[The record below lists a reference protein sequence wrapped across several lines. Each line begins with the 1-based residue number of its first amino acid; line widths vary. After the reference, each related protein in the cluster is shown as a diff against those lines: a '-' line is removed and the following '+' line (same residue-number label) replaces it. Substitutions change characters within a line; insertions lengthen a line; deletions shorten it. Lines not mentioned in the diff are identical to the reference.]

1 MSQNNNS
8 LLLKININIF
18 ISIRR
23 PQKQLP
29 ILTLLTISG
38 FVLDFE
44 KKLRKKRFKLFNI
57 FWTRIEMKT
66 KKKPSYFQNVKSF
79 FWKSFASNTNLVFL
93 KSENSSS
100 SDDVSDITCPFC
112 SSNEEALLQGIGPY
126 YEGRDSREPLYC
138 TKGSIC
144 SRRSRATV
152 LSCYHKSRNGR
163 GRRKKP
169 RPSGMTTKATSSTKK
184 AIAAAAATLHKA
196 NAAGGIVT
204 NVEARRH
211 HHLVL
216 HTGSSRGCP
225 ICPSPRLLLY
235 DYFIASLLDRLER
248 QRGKKGRSIILAFN
262 GIIFSIFHTVM

>member
-1 MSQNNNS
+1 
-8 LLLKININIF
+8 
-18 ISIRR
+18 
-23 PQKQLP
+23 
-29 ILTLLTISG
+29 
-38 FVLDFE
+38 
-44 KKLRKKRFKLFNI
+44 
-57 FWTRIEMKT
+57 MKT

-248 QRGKKGRSIILAFN
+248 
-262 GIIFSIFHTVM
+262 

>member
-1 MSQNNNS
+1 
-8 LLLKININIF
+8 
-18 ISIRR
+18 
-23 PQKQLP
+23 
-29 ILTLLTISG
+29 
-38 FVLDFE
+38 
-44 KKLRKKRFKLFNI
+44 
-57 FWTRIEMKT
+57 MKT
-66 KKKPSYFQNVKSF
+66 NKKNSYFQNVKSF
-79 FWKSFASNTNLVFL
+79 FWKSFSSNTNLVFP
-93 KSENSSS
+93 KSEDSSS

-112 SSNEEALLQGIGPY
+112 SSNEEALLQGIGQY

-225 ICPSPRLLLY
+225 ICPSLRLLLLY
-235 DYFIASLLDRLER
+235 DYFIASLLDR
-248 QRGKKGRSIILAFN
+248 
-262 GIIFSIFHTVM
+262 